1 MTLKRKSSI
10 QCRSLPVCFYFY
22 VYKIKDILSENL
34 SCCYPFLGSHTKN
47 KKYKKYIY
55 NNNNYYYYYY
65 YYYYYL
71 EGIQKNNR
79 SEKRMLERP

>member
-1 MTLKRKSSI
+1 
-10 QCRSLPVCFYFY
+10 V
-22 VYKIKDILSENL
+22 SENL

-55 NNNNYYYYYY
+55 NNNNNNNNYYYY

-71 EGIQKNNR
+71 EGIQKIIGVKKGCWNAHKMARNWLR
-79 SEKRMLERP
+79 RFENT